1 MSLSKTPL
9 LLHAILEALASLSF
23 TLNPSAQLPST
34 ATDVEARLILR
45 SYGGLLLSTS
55 ILCGG
60 FYLRPGFD
68 GATRLVAGSM
78 AVYHLFPIA
87 RAWSRLRGEGRE
99 KGKEKGEDG
108 KKVLG
113 GPGVH
118 LAVHLVVLGGLVGS
132 VIWGRDGL

>member
-23 TLNPSAQLPST
+23 TLNPSAQLSST

-60 FYLRPGFD
+60 FYFRPGFD
-68 GATRLVAGSM
+68 SATRLVAGSM
-78 AVYHLFPIA
+78 GVYHLFPIA
-87 RAWSRLRGEGRE
+87 RAWSRLRREGRTE
-99 KGKEKGEDG
+99 KGKEG

-118 LAVHLVVLGGLVGS
+118 LLVHVAVLGGLVGS
-132 VIWGRDGL
+132 VVWGRDGL